1 MINKKA
7 TITAAKEGNKETYMS
22 SIKLFQSNQIRSVWN
37 EEDQQ
42 WYFSIVDVVGALTNS
57 TDGRKY
63 WNKLKQR
70 LKEEGSELV
79 TICHRLKLPAADG
92 KMRLTDTATAK
103 GILRIIQSI
112 PSPKAEPFKQWLA
125 QVGSDRIAEIEN
137 PELAQKRI
145 RETYRAKGYSDE
157 WIEQRI
163 RGIAIRDTL
172 TDEWK
177 KRGIKE
183 GKEYAILTAEISK
196 ATFGITPSE
205 YKRVKSLD
213 RPSEN
218 LRDHMTDLELLFSA
232 LGEASTTEIAK
243 THDAYGMA
251 ENTQAARAGGKIAG
265 DARKALEAKTGRK
278 VVSASNYK
286 DLPEQEIRKQI
297 KASTTPNALSDEK
310 DV

>member
-42 WYFSIVDVVGALTNS
+42 WYFSIVDVVGALTDS